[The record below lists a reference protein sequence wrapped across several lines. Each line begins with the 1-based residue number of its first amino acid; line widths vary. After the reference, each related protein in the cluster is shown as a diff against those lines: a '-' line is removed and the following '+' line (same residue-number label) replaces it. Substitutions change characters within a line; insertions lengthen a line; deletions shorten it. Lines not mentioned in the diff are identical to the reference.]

1 LYNYFL
7 KYGTIK
13 EFSILYD
20 KKTGNS
26 KGYGFV
32 IFDDRKSVDM
42 VLRNKNSHSIRGKW
56 IDCKPAYDKNQEE
69 ENLFNEE
76 NSDFEGKFFF

>member
-1 LYNYFL
+1 
-7 KYGTIK
+7 
-13 EFSILYD
+13 
-20 KKTGNS
+20 
-26 KGYGFV
+26 
-32 IFDDRKSVDM
+32 M

>member
-1 LYNYFL
+1 MYNYFL